1 MKAPRSIACI
11 VEGHGEVEA
20 VPILIRRIATRIDPS
35 LSIVIN
41 RPLRYSRSTLLRGGE
56 FERAVEFSARQV
68 GPQGSILILLDSDD
82 DCPATLGPQLLNR
95 ARSDR
100 VIGLVLAN
108 REFEGWFLA
117 SAESIRGK
125 RGLRDDLDPPT
136 DPESIRGAKEWMTR
150 HRIDGSTYRETL
162 DQAAL
167 TATFDLDLAATRS
180 RSFEKCLREITN
192 LIQATASSRSEPW
205 AGERK

>member
-1 MKAPRSIACI
+1 MMASRSIACI

-20 VPILIRRIATRIDPS
+20 VPILIRRIATRINPS
-35 LSIVIN
+35 LSIAIN
-41 RPLRYSRSTLLRGGE
+41 RPLRFSRSKLLRGGE

-68 GPQGSILILLDSDD
+68 GPQGGILILLDSDD

-95 ARSDR
+95 ARSARSDR

-125 RGLRDDLDPPT
+125 RGLRDDLDPPA
-136 DPESIRGAKEWMTR
+136 DPELIRGAKEWITR
-150 HRIDGSTYRETL
+150 NRIDGAAYRETL

-167 TATFDLDLAATRS
+167 TAAFDLDLAARRS
-180 RSFEKCLREITN
+180 RSFEKCLREITG
-192 LIQATASSRSEPW
+192 LIQATTS
-205 AGERK
+205 